1 MDARINQRR
10 ETDEMSTRAGEQGGE
25 MQRDNVPHQA
35 GEAGAAS
42 DAAQGRAQA
51 ATNMPSGSPRLLLS
65 VALLIALNLGATTW
79 LLTRPAPAPAIVAF
93 DMKGTLD
100 QFLAQSASQ
109 SLTETQGEQ
118 LAERFSAALEASLSD
133 YQHAHQALIL
143 VSPSVVRGAPDI
155 TLTIQQ
161 DIAARMREGVQ

>member
-1 MDARINQRR
+1 MDARINQSR
-10 ETDEMSTRAGEQGGE
+10 ETDEMSTRPGEQGDE

-35 GEAGAAS
+35 T
-42 DAAQGRAQA
+42 
-51 ATNMPSGSPRLLLS
+51 TNMPSSSPRLLLG
-65 VALLIALNLGATTW
+65 VALLMALCLAMPTW
-79 LLTRPAPAPAIVAF
+79 LLTRPAPQPAIVAF

-118 LAERFSAALEASLSD
+118 LAARFSAALEASLTH
-133 YQHAHQALIL
+133 YQAEHQALIL

-161 DIAARMREGVQ
+161 DIATRMREGQP

>member
-1 MDARINQRR
+1 MDARISQSR
-10 ETDEMSTRAGEQGGE
+10 ETNEMSTRAGEQGDE
-25 MQRDNVPHQA
+25 TQRDNAPH
-35 GEAGAAS
+35 
-42 DAAQGRAQA
+42 QA
-51 ATNMPSGSPRLLLS
+51 ATNMPSGSPRLLLG
-65 VALLIALNLGATTW
+65 VALLMALCLAMPTW
-79 LLTRPAPAPAIVAF
+79 LLTRPAPQPAIVAF

-161 DIAARMREGVQ
+161 DIAARMRDSANQTDGEGQP

>member
-1 MDARINQRR
+1 MDARIS
-10 ETDEMSTRAGEQGGE
+10 DE
-25 MQRDNVPHQA
+25 
-35 GEAGAAS
+35 AAAATLAKLDEPLVS
-42 DAAQGRAQA
+42 SMPPAAQPA
-51 ATNMPSGSPRLLLS
+51 APYRTGWLVGMC
-65 VALLIALNLGATTW
+65 ALMALNLGATTW
-79 LLTRPAPAPAIVAF
+79 LLTRPAPQPAIVAF

-161 DIAARMREGVQ
+161 DIAARMREGQP

>member
-1 MDARINQRR
+1 MDARIS
-10 ETDEMSTRAGEQGGE
+10 DE
-25 MQRDNVPHQA
+25 
-35 GEAGAAS
+35 AAAATLAKLDEPLVS
-42 DAAQGRAQA
+42 SMPPAAQPA
-51 ATNMPSGSPRLLLS
+51 ARYRTGWLVGIFTLM
-65 VALLIALNLGATTW
+65 ALNLGATTW

-118 LAERFSAALEASLSD
+118 LAERFSAALDASLND

-161 DIAARMREGVQ
+161 DIAARMREGAQ